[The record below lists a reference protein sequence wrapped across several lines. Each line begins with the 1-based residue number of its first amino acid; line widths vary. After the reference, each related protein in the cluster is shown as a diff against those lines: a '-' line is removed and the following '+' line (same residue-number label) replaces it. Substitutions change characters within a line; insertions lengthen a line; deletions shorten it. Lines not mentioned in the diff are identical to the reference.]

1 MNTHTQERLQALL
14 AQVYPAEQVG
24 GLLHNI
30 IALVNHYKSMMEQGE
45 THQLSEKDVV
55 LITYGDQVQREG
67 EFPLQTLKRFLD
79 EHTDGLITSVHILP
93 FYPYSSDD
101 GFSVIDYY
109 EVNPDWGTW
118 ETIAELAKAY
128 RLMFDGVINHIS
140 QESEWFK
147 QFLAG
152 DPRYANYFIED
163 DPAKDYSKVVR
174 PRVLPLLHDY
184 EDATGQTR
192 HVWTTFSRDQ
202 VDLNY
207 RNPQVLLQII
217 DLLLFY
223 AINGAK
229 LIRLDAIG
237 FMWKENDSTCI
248 HLPQTHNLIKVMRA
262 VMAEAMPDLI
272 FITETNVPHVENISY
287 FGNGHD
293 EAQMVYN
300 FTLPPL
306 LAYSLLNGT
315 SEKFTAWAQSLEFP
329 SNEVCFFN
337 FTASHDGVGLR
348 PVSGILN
355 EAEIDILLSAAKA
368 NGGRVS
374 YKTDADGGQSP
385 YEINCNYLSLLCGAE
400 KDTEQGVARMTLA
413 QAVMLAFPGLP
424 AIYFHS
430 LVGSQNDLAGMER
443 SGQNRRINR
452 EKLDYQQLE
461 EELKTDPVRQAVW
474 SAVQHLLRV
483 RQQSAAFHPFGTF
496 RFHDLS
502 SSLITIQRFSPDQQ
516 EEVWLLFNLT
526 AGRQEVHLPSG
537 SYADLLY
544 EEEAGT
550 KQYLRAYEYRWLR
563 KKV

>member
-1 MNTHTQERLQALL
+1 MNTDTQQHIQALL
-14 AQVYPAEQVG
+14 AQVYPAEQVDG
-24 GLLHNI
+24 ILQNI
-30 IALVNHYKSMMEQGE
+30 IALVNHYQSMMQRDGV
-45 THQLSEKDVV
+45 HQLSEKDVV
-55 LITYGDQVQREG
+55 LITYGDQVWKEG
-67 EFPLQTLKRFLD
+67 EYPLATLKRFMD
-79 EHTDGLITSVHILP
+79 EQAAGLINAVHILP

-109 EVNPDWGTW
+109 EVNPEWGSW
-118 ETIAELAKAY
+118 ETIADLASGY
-128 RLMFDGVINHIS
+128 HLMFDGVINHIS

-152 DPRYANYFIED
+152 DPRYGTYFIED
-163 DPAKDYSKVVR
+163 DPNKDYSKVVR

-184 EDATGQTR
+184 EDANGQTR
-192 HVWTTFSRDQ
+192 YVWTTFSRDQ

-207 RNPQVLLQII
+207 RNPQVLLQVI

-223 AINGAK
+223 AMNGAS

-237 FMWKENDSTCI
+237 FMWKEDDSTCI

-262 VMAEAMPDLI
+262 AMAEAVPDLI
-272 FITETNVPHVENISY
+272 FITETNVPHLENISY
-287 FGNGHD
+287 FGNGYD

-315 SEKFTAWAQSLEFP
+315 SEKFTAWAQSLELP

-348 PVSGILN
+348 PVTGILD
-355 EAEIDILLSAAKA
+355 ETEVEVLLTSAKA
-368 NGGRVS
+368 NGGKVS

-400 KDTEQGVARMTLA
+400 KDIDQGTARMILS

-430 LVGSQNDLAGMER
+430 LVGSQNDVEGMER

-452 EKLDYQQLE
+452 EKLNYDQLVD
-461 EELKTDPVRQAVW
+461 ELGGQAVRKAVW
-474 SAVQHLLRV
+474 SAVQQLLRV
-483 RQQSAAFHPFGTF
+483 RQQSAAFHPFGSF
-496 RFHDLS
+496 RFHNLS
-502 SSLITIQRFSPDQQ
+502 PSLISIQRFSPDKQ

-526 AGRQEVHLPSG
+526 TGHQEVHLPSG
-537 SYADLLY
+537 TYADLLH
-544 EEEAGT
+544 EETAAA